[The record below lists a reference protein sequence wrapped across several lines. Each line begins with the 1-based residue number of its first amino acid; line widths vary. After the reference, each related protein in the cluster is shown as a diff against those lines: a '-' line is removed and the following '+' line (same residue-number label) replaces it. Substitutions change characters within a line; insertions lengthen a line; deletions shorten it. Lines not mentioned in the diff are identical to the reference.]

1 MNKHLVPIS
10 AMFAVGD
17 YKRIPNEVADR
28 KTAMPENAPH
38 EIARLLDS
46 YDPKASHTLEQI
58 VDFHVRLERIHPF
71 QDSNGRVGRLV
82 MLKECLSSNIVPF
95 VISDEM
101 KLFYYRGLS
110 EWDTERGFSS
120 MRVCMPKIASSNGW
134 NTSASPT
141 TNRDALHCSR
151 VPSCEIS
158 VGLHESNALALRHA
172 RGETKLMP
180 RPALPAP
187 PIPSAPSGLS
197 APQAPLASLL
207 SFSRFHRRNF
217 RQESG
222 NP

>member
-1 MNKHLVPIS
+1 
-10 AMFAVGD
+10 MFAVGD

-82 MLKECLSSNIVPF
+82 MLKECLSSDIVPF

-101 KLFYYRGLS
+101 KPFQYRGLS

-151 VPSCEIS
+151 VPSCKLSASLYRLNVLSPCVMHEAKRNSCRGRHFRRRRFRRLLRVCRLHRLLWLLYYLFPVFIDVIS
-158 VGLHESNALALRHA
+158 VRSLAIRKH
-172 RGETKLMP
+172 GP
-180 RPALPAP
+180 
-187 PIPSAPSGLS
+187 
-197 APQAPLASLL
+197 
-207 SFSRFHRRNF
+207 
-217 RQESG
+217 
-222 NP
+222 